1 MVVAGVVTLAMVG
14 LTLVMLDP
22 DRRWT
27 PKVSFRPLIING
39 GLHLE
44 RCGPGSGGDRWR
56 CFVDVDWVS
65 ELEVD
70 VDGDKR
76 SDVRAL
82 FWDGSRPARCVDLRP
97 GHRFSALDPTSCC
110 CLQIGC
116 AEFDDMLCPRENT
129 P

>member
-1 MVVAGVVTLAMVG
+1 MVAAVVTLAVVA
-14 LTLVMLDP
+14 LALVMLDP

-27 PKVSFRPLIING
+27 PKFSFRPLLING

-44 RCGPGSGGDRWR
+44 RCGLGSGRDRWH
-56 CFVDVDWVS
+56 CFVDFDWVT

-82 FWDGSRPARCVDLRP
+82 FWDGSRPVRCVDLRP
-97 GHRFSALDPTSCC
+97 GRRFSALDTTSCC

-116 AEFDDMLCPRENT
+116 AEFDETLCTREHA